1 MKKVSRI
8 DRKRRRKTTQII
20 RVTVLI
26 LLAVLL
32 VVSVICL
39 ALKLGDVDGPV
50 SGTVGTG
57 GTDTTTGDDA
67 GSTGETPDGGATEG
81 TVEET
86 TPAEEVWAEV
96 TEKADLMAM
105 QYDYDG
111 AIELLKGQTGY
122 GESSYLKDKVD
133 AYTAMKNSCVE
144 YKPED
149 VAHVFTHSLVVDVE
163 RAFDGDSREAAYD
176 DDMLTLDE
184 FEKIIASMYE
194 NGYVLVSL
202 HDMVDVAADGTMTK
216 KSIWLPE
223 GKKPVVFSQDDLS
236 YYHIYDGDGLADCL
250 FVDENGE
257 VKNKYTDANGNVLV
271 GDYDMVPVIDTFVKE
286 HPDFSYRGRKGIIA
300 MTGYNG
306 VFGYRTD
313 GDYRD
318 WTDLLTDQRLW
329 LENHPEFDW
338 EADVAAA
345 KAVAD
350 AMKANGWEFASHS
363 WGHANMGTSTM
374 ARIKTDTEKWK
385 LYVESIVGKTDVF
398 IYAYGAD
405 ISSSAPYTMDNE
417 RFAYLKSQ
425 GFNIFCNVDGT
436 TLGWLQAGENFMRQ
450 SRLNLDGHRMRTSPQ
465 LLSVLFDVEEV
476 YNNAR
481 PMGLEDE

>member
-1 MKKVSRI
+1 MKKKLRV
-8 DRKRRRKTTQII
+8 DRKRRRKTAQII
-20 RVTVLI
+20 RLTMLA
-26 LLAVLL
+26 LLAVL
-32 VVSVICL
+32 VAIGVICL
-39 ALKLGDVDGPV
+39 ISKLGDSSNPV
-50 SGTVGTG
+50 NGTEGTG
-57 GTDTTTGDDA
+57 STETTAGEDEGSSGETEDG
-67 GSTGETPDGGATEG
+67 GSTEE

-86 TPAEEVWAEV
+86 TPAEEIWAEI
-96 TEKADLMAM
+96 TRKADLMAM

-122 GESSYLKDKVD
+122 EESDFLKGKVD
-133 AYTAMKNSCVE
+133 AYTAWKNACVE
-144 YKPED
+144 FKPED

-163 RAFDGDSREAAYD
+163 RAFDGDSRASAYD

-257 VKNKYTDANGNVLV
+257 VKNKYTDADGNVLI

-363 WGHANMGTSTM
+363 WGHANMGTSSM
-374 ARIKTDTEKWK
+374 ARVKTDTQKWK
-385 LYVESIVGKTDVF
+385 TYVESIVGETDVF

-405 ISSSAPYTMDNE
+405 ISSSAPYNMSNE

-450 SRLNLDGHRMRTSPQ
+450 SRLNLDGHRMRTSPE
-465 LLSVLFDVEEV
+465 LLSALFDVEEV
-476 YNNAR
+476 YNTAR

>member
-1 MKKVSRI
+1 M
-8 DRKRRRKTTQII
+8 II
-20 RVTVLI
+20 T
-26 LLAVLL
+26 
-32 VVSVICL
+32 SMGS
-39 ALKLGDVDGPV
+39 LGIRPIYHHIYDFGNLPV
-50 SGTVGTG
+50 FLSYGT
-57 GTDTTTGDDA
+57 
-67 GSTGETPDGGATEG
+67 
-81 TVEET
+81 
-86 TPAEEVWAEV
+86 
-96 TEKADLMAM
+96 K
-105 QYDYDG
+105 
-111 AIELLKGQTGY
+111 
-122 GESSYLKDKVD
+122 
-133 AYTAMKNSCVE
+133 YTRMIPN
-144 YKPED
+144 
-149 VAHVFTHSLVVDVE
+149 
-163 RAFDGDSREAAYD
+163 
-176 DDMLTLDE
+176 
-184 FEKIIASMYE
+184 
-194 NGYVLVSL
+194 
-202 HDMVDVAADGTMTK
+202 ADGTMTK
-216 KSIWLPE
+216 KSIWLPA

-286 HPDFSYRGRKGIIA
+286 HPDFSYHGRKGIIA

-329 LENHPEFDW
+329 LESHPEFDFA
-338 EADVAAA
+338 ADVAAA

-363 WGHANMGTSTM
+363 WGHANMGTSSM
-374 ARIKTDTEKWK
+374 SRIKTDTEKWK
-385 LYVESIVGKTDVF
+385 LYVESIVGETDVF

-405 ISSSAPYTMDNE
+405 ISSSAPYNMSNE

-450 SRLNLDGHRMRTSPQ
+450 SRLNLDGHRMRTSPE
-465 LLSVLFDVEEV
+465 LLSALFDVEEV
-476 YNNAR
+476 YNTAR